1 MRDLMVYANKA
12 MKDLDSLGIEY
23 AKCIKW
29 KVNKRA
35 LATWGECKLHLDGSY
50 EININIILLD
60 ERVPTDRLMDTI
72 YHELCHSIPDGMC
85 HTGEWLKAVN
95 KINKAFGTNIKRTNS
110 SEEKGVDNKVSASYY
125 KYHFRCTNCGTIT
138 HKNRQSNF
146 TRNPHSYSCRV
157 CGSNKGWEQIK
168 M

>member
-1 MRDLMVYANKA
+1 MRDLMIYANKA
-12 MKDLDSLGIEY
+12 MKDLDSLGINY
-23 AKCIKW
+23 AKGIKW
-29 KVNKRA
+29 KVNSRAQKR
-35 LATWGECKLHLDGSY
+35 WGCCTEKVDGSY
-50 EININIILLD
+50 IIEINAVLLD
-60 ERVPTDRLMDTI
+60 ERVPTEGLMNTI
-72 YHELCHSIPDGMC
+72 YHELCHSVPNGMC
-85 HTGEWLKAVN
+85 HSGEWLKAVT

-110 SEEKGVDNKVSASYY
+110 TEEKGVDNKVTISYY

-146 TRNPHSYSCRV
+146 TRNPQSYGCRI